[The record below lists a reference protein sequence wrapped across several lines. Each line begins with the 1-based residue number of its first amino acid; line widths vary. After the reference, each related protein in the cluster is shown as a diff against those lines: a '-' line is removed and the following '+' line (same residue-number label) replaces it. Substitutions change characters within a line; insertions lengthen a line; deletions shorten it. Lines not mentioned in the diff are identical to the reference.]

1 MLDFLMKFYVKNEL
15 FDRALEIIQD
25 ETYLDEADFDEI
37 KRQKR
42 QSPSEE
48 YQSEDE
54 INSETIEAFF
64 GALNLHEIV
73 ELPKM
78 QIYREKRQMTTI
90 DATNFN
96 SLDEIIDALRS
107 IPEFEEVRQQYCNL
121 ASAEFFGGTFRS
133 TLESNVS
140 CSESC
145 SCSFSGSCSCSESC
159 SGSGSLSC
167 SESCSCSCSA
177 SGSGSYSCSG
187 GNIFP
192 ITFPSAF
199 SFQG

>member
-1 MLDFLMKFYVKNEL
+1 MKFYVKNEL

-48 YQSEDE
+48 YQSENK

-64 GALNLHEIV
+64 GALNLHEVV
-73 ELPKM
+73 EIPKM
-78 QIYREKRQMTTI
+78 QIHREKRQMMTI
-90 DATNFN
+90 NITNFN
-96 SLDEIIDALRS
+96 SLDDIIDALRA

-121 ASAEFFGGTFRS
+121 ASAEFMGGTFRS

-140 CSESC
+140 CSEAATAAGEAG
-145 SCSFSGSCSCSESC
+145 F
-159 SGSGSLSC
+159 
-167 SESCSCSCSA
+167 
-177 SGSGSYSCSG
+177 
-187 GNIFP
+187 NIFP
-192 ITFPSAF
+192 ITVPSAL